1 MPDPTYG
8 SDLQASTLDDMVLEI
23 AWNNFYV
30 DTPRQAWERAIGAT
44 DPFTGGVL
52 MREPTI
58 FNRPLGGANAP
69 GTTVSIVHRQQLA
82 DLAFSPR
89 LYSTYDNLETFSL
102 LVQNRGSAKRV
113 DLIDLYAQ
121 SHIMAINTDT
131 EVDSFHHGQAPVAG
145 YITDDGSERIN
156 GDEEAMN
163 NGYDPSIFG
172 NVFTSYGQQ
181 ARNGTQTNTLNS
193 TPYWYG
199 NSDGTAAAVTVEGLI
214 AHVMRVKKYNSEL
227 GAVIGITSWE
237 GAGYILGALQ
247 RQQRFVEWKPGRL
260 ETVPAF
266 EGIDFMGV
274 MIYGDT
280 LAPGRSWTQ
289 TLPPEISVT
298 SNATDTAGTST
309 AGQPYSFTSPSTTTS
324 YSGIP
329 ASTQIS
335 VGEPLTLLSGR
346 SMKLRLTDEPE
357 FLFGV
362 RRNQVYNS
370 NTLDSYIV
378 NLALDKYFTMPR
390 ENNVGYG
397 FAS

>member
-1 MPDPTYG
+1 
-8 SDLQASTLDDMVLEI
+8 
-23 AWNNFYV
+23 
-30 DTPRQAWERAIGAT
+30 
-44 DPFTGGVL
+44 
-52 MREPTI
+52 
-58 FNRPLGGANAP
+58 
-69 GTTVSIVHRQQLA
+69 
-82 DLAFSPR
+82 
-89 LYSTYDNLETFSL
+89 
-102 LVQNRGSAKRV
+102 
-113 DLIDLYAQ
+113 
-121 SHIMAINTDT
+121 MAINTDT